1 MNFQLAPSGST
12 RCVFRQL
19 LDFVFPRTLI
29 ARIEPLCLFVFLR
42 SGLCYGLLSLGPL
55 AGVALPFATVVVAAS
70 DHLLSDDEFMPMLGT
85 RGRCAVSAVW
95 ALNSRNASE
104 TTGQH

>member
-29 ARIEPLCLFVFLR
+29 ARIKPLCLFVFLR

-85 RGRCAVSAVW
+85 RGTAATPSVVFFTPS
-95 ALNSRNASE
+95 
-104 TTGQH
+104 